1 LFRLLSL
8 SQNRNPNLKRGIVM
22 YKFKAT
28 KTRKPTV
35 IQFEKMNRTMWDY
48 TIMIGEHRMIRG
60 AVTQER
66 SNPYLILEMIL
77 EKTAIQE
84 LRKSNWVPDRSAT
97 DE

>member
-1 LFRLLSL
+1 
-8 SQNRNPNLKRGIVM
+8 
-22 YKFKAT
+22 
-28 KTRKPTV
+28 
-35 IQFEKMNRTMWDY
+35 MWDY
-48 TIMIGEHRMIRG
+48 TIMIGDNRMIRG

-84 LRKSNWVPDRSAT
+84 LQKSNWIPDRSAT